1 MGPLPPERK
10 QAMAKKQRLMD
21 RLLDMGA
28 CPTEKE
34 AAARIMA
41 GEVYIN
47 GQKAKNGAMVRE
59 EDLVTLRGVLPYASK
74 GGFKMAGALEDFG
87 IDVAGRICIDAGACT
102 GGFTDCL
109 VQRGAETVYA
119 VDVGFGQLMG
129 RLRQNAHVVNLEKT
143 NISDER
149 LLRLAPRPDFGTVDV
164 SYLSLR
170 KAIPYFAAI
179 LKGEGE
185 LCCLV
190 KPLFEID
197 DAEARRTGMIADEQY
212 APLLFDLIR
221 DVNAMPGA
229 SARAIT
235 HSHVTGNAGTREFF
249 LHVILGRECPA
260 IEEAAVYAAV
270 ERAKEL
276 EQYKK

>member
-1 MGPLPPERK
+1 M
-10 QAMAKKQRLMD
+10 KKPKKIRLID
-21 RLLDMGA
+21 RLLEMGA
-28 CPTEKE
+28 CATEKE

-47 GQKAKNGAMVRE
+47 GQKAQNGATVK
-59 EDLVTLRGVLPYASK
+59 EDQEVTLKGVLPYASK
-74 GGFKMAGALEDFG
+74 GGFKMAGALEDFE
-87 IDVAGRICIDAGACT
+87 IDVTGRICIDAGACT

-109 VQRGAETVYA
+109 VQRGAALCYA

-129 RLRQNAHVVNLEKT
+129 KLRQDPHVVNLEKT
-143 NISDER
+143 NISDEK
-149 LLRLAPRPDFGTVDV
+149 LLSLDPRPSFGTVDV

-170 KAIPYFAAI
+170 KAIPYFAEV
-179 LKGEGE
+179 LHGEGE

-197 DAEARRTGMIADEQY
+197 DAEARRTGIIADEQY

-221 DVNAMPGA
+221 DVNAMPGTA
-229 SARAIT
+229 VKAIT

-249 LHVILGRECPA
+249 LHVLLGKECPPVS
-260 IEEAAVYAAV
+260 EESIYAAV

-276 EQYKK
+276 ELYKK